1 MAKDELKKTH
11 ETWKEKKYVY
21 LSYMLFVWK
30 ISEIG
35 FPFPFPFPFRNKTAN
50 YYKKWKKNHIMR
62 P

>member
-35 FPFPFPFPFRNKTAN
+35 FP
-50 YYKKWKKNHIMR
+50 NHWNPNMSISCYVTQTGVYIYL
-62 P
+62 